1 MLYRLKEIR
10 LSKRL
15 TQEEV
20 ASKSGVARATIS
32 KIESGEEVE
41 VKINTL
47 ESLAKALDCTV
58 SDFLCC

>member
-10 LSKRL
+10 MEKQL

-20 ASKSGVARATIS
+20 AARSGVTRATIS

-41 VKINTL
+41 VKVNTL
-47 ESLAKALDCTV
+47 EALAKALNCTV
-58 SDFLCC
+58 SDFLCT